1 MPNAAERIVEGLA
14 TNGIETLFCLPGIQN
29 DPFFDALYRHGGIR
43 PLHSRHEQGAA
54 YMALGAALATGVPQA
69 YCVVPGPGF
78 LNTTAALA
86 TARSAQAPV
95 LALTGQIP
103 RRAIGQGRGLLH
115 EIPDQMG
122 TLSSLTRWA
131 AQVSRA
137 EEAGPL
143 VEEAFSRLSSPAG
156 GPVGL
161 EVPLDVWNEEA
172 GAPAGRAEGSRPAID
187 EAALDR
193 AAALMDAAERPM
205 IVVGGG
211 AQEASAEVRALAE
224 ALQAPVMSF
233 RMGHGVLDARHP
245 LHISLPAGRALWAGT
260 DLVIGIGSR
269 LSMQLGQWG
278 RDGDLAVVHLTA
290 DPEEPG
296 RFGSVD
302 VPLIADA
309 AEGAAALLARLPQRN
324 RPDRAPEIAA
334 AQAAGMAEL
343 RSRLAPQMRW
353 LDAIRDVLPEDGI
366 LVDELTQLGY
376 VSRFGFDVF
385 LPRTFLSSGYQG
397 TLGWGLA
404 TALGA
409 KAARPGS
416 KVVSISG
423 DGGFMFTATE
433 LATAK
438 RHGIAIVAIVMND
451 SAFGNV
457 RRIQQTEFG
466 GRTIA
471 SDLANPDFV
480 AMARSFGLQAERAET
495 PEEMRRVLAQA
506 LASDETVV
514 IEAPQGDMPDPF
526 GYIMGGRI
534 RG

>member
-29 DPFFDALYRHGGIR
+29 DPFFDALHRHGGIR
-43 PLHSRHEQGAA
+43 ALHSRHEQGAA
-54 YMALGAALATGVPQA
+54 YMALGAALATGQPQA

-86 TARSAQAPV
+86 TAYSAQAPV

-103 RRAIGQGRGLLH
+103 RPAIGKGRGLLH

-122 TLSSLTRWA
+122 TLRSLTRWA
-131 AQVSRA
+131 ARI
-137 EEAGPL
+137 ERGEDAGPL
-143 VEEAFSRLSSPAG
+143 VEEAFGRLRSPAG

-161 EVPLDVWNEEA
+161 EVPLDVWQEA
-172 GAPAGRAEGSRPAID
+172 GGAPAGRGEGRRP
-187 EAALDR
+187 EADAATLDR
-193 AAALMDAAERPM
+193 AAALLDAAERPM

-260 DLVIGIGSR
+260 DLVLGIGSR

-278 RDGDLAVVHLTA
+278 RDEDLRVVHLTA

-296 RFGSVD
+296 RFGPTD
-302 VPLIADA
+302 VALVADA
-309 AEGAAALLARLPQRN
+309 AEGAAALLARLSRRN
-324 RPDRAPEIAA
+324 RPARSDEIAA
-334 AQAAGMAEL
+334 AQDRGMAEL
-343 RSRLAPQMRW
+343 RERLAPQMRW
-353 LDAIRDVLPEDGI
+353 LDTIRAVLPEDGI

-385 LPRTFLSSGYQG
+385 HPRGFLSSGYQG

-409 KAARPGS
+409 KAARPQA

-423 DGGFMFTATE
+423 DGGFMFTASE

-451 SAFGNV
+451 NAFGNV
-457 RRIQQTEFG
+457 RRIQQTNFE

-480 AMARSFGLQAERAET
+480 AMARAFGLQATRAET
-495 PEEMRRVLAQA
+495 PEALRVALGEA
-506 LASDETVV
+506 LAADETVL
-514 IEAPQGDMPDPF
+514 IEVPQGEMPDPF
-526 GYIMGGRI
+526 GYIAGGRI